1 MLPLLVSACVP
12 ATQKPPEPPPISGKV
27 MCLEMQ
33 AERAELAASLAN
45 SDDERAVMAADA
57 LLTEFDASCA
67 G

>member
-1 MLPLLVSACVP
+1 
-12 ATQKPPEPPPISGKV
+12 